1 MWKCSAFR
9 RPCCALERGEEGEEK
24 STAGLLCKVHSPL
37 SWERHSP
44 LARAVL
50 PRGSLSAGPVRV
62 RWRSSV
68 GCRFLTSFYSA
79 ITLRVIA
86 SIKLERYTVWLGEA
100 GWLSVDSPVYFP
112 CVCWGRGGMRVVPCS
127 GNGGCVRIV
136 QCMRKV
142 PCPISLMHTAS
153 GVNFCHM

>member
-1 MWKCSAFR
+1 MLCVSTLLLCSRTR
-9 RPCCALERGEEGEEK
+9 RGGEEK
-24 STAGLLCKVHSPL
+24 STAGLLCKVRSPL

-44 LARAVL
+44 VAWAVT
-50 PRGSLSAGPVRV
+50 PRGSLGAGPVRV

-100 GWLSVDSPVYFP
+100 GWLSVDSPVYSP
-112 CVCWGRGGMRVVPCS
+112 CVCWGGGMRVVPCS
-127 GNGGCVRIV
+127 GNGVCVRIV

>member
-1 MWKCSAFR
+1 MLCVSMPLLCSRTR
-9 RPCCALERGEEGEEK
+9 RRGGEEK
-24 STAGLLCKVHSPL
+24 STTGLLCKVHSPL

-62 RWRSSV
+62 RRRSSV

-86 SIKLERYTVWLGEA
+86 SIKLERYTAWLGEA
-100 GWLSVDSPVYFP
+100 GWLSVDSPVCSP
-112 CVCWGRGGMRVVPCS
+112 CVCWGWGNMRAVPCS
-127 GNGGCVRIV
+127 GNGVCVRIV
-136 QCMRKV
+136 
-142 PCPISLMHTAS
+142 
-153 GVNFCHM
+153 